1 MKIAI
6 ILFSALIIMILAST
20 CYYDS
25 QEFLFPKISS
35 QCDSTGTI
43 PYASV
48 DSVLKANC
56 MSCHDGPSSTSGL
69 DLSTYDKVH
78 PYAIT
83 TKPGT
88 QNPYLQGAIRRLAGF
103 QPMPVP
109 PAPQLDICGIRII
122 ELWMEQGANP

>member
-6 ILFSALIIMILAST
+6 LLFASLVVIILAST

-25 QEFLFPKISS
+25 QEYLFPTVSS

-48 DSVLKANC
+48 DSVLRANC
-56 MSCHDGPSSTSGL
+56 FSCHDGPSSIGGW
-69 DLSTYDKVH
+69 DLSDYNVVH
-78 PYAIT
+78 TLAT
-83 TKPGT
+83 TNKPGT
-88 QNPYLQGAIRRLAGF
+88 NNPPLQGAIRRMDGF
-103 QPMPVP
+103 LPMPEP

-122 ELWMEQGANP
+122 ELWIEQGANQ